1 MRIVVVGTSR
11 QHTTKMRLL
20 GVNQAAAVHTRD
32 WMLIGFL
39 RTITQVTI
47 ERISA
52 VALLPKMLGVFYDN
66 PRSCLYRNVI
76 VLRQT
81 QHLNRLIFWE

>member
-1 MRIVVVGTSR
+1 MAGTALRTPAS
-11 QHTTKMRLL
+11 QHRKMLDCWAGRH
-20 GVNQAAAVHTRD
+20 GSAGD

-39 RTITQVTI
+39 RTIAHTI

-52 VALLPKMLGVFYDN
+52 QEKPKKMLGVFYDN

-81 QHLNRLIFWE
+81 PHLNLGPMIFWE